1 MRLQI
6 SKTKNAESFY
16 VVKSVYEK
24 GKRTNIIYEKLG
36 TLPEVQAKAG
46 EMEAHEWAK
55 AYVEKLNAEI
65 AEGREE
71 EVAIRLSPR
80 KQIETEERVK
90 YNVGQLY
97 LKKLYHQMRWDKI
110 MKEIKEDSKA
120 EIDLDAVVQMLLYT
134 RILYPSSKRS
144 SLELSNRFIQ
154 PTKADLHQ
162 VYRAL
167 DMLANN
173 MDLIQEGIYKRTA
186 SYCRRNTEVLYYDCT
201 NFFFEMEEED
211 DFRRYGKCK
220 EHRPNPIVQ
229 MGMFIDGDGIP
240 MAVTLF
246 PGNENEQ
253 GSLKPLEK
261 KILKDFE
268 LSQFIVCTDSG
279 LASSANRRFNSTESR
294 HYVVT
299 QSLKTLPQPVMEWAL
314 ESAGWK
320 KEGAPLQY
328 DYNLQEID
336 EEKEK
341 DAIFYK
347 EQVVRI
353 GGLDQ
358 RLIVTYSVKAK
369 YYQRSVRERQISR
382 AVKTVNTHPENLTH
396 YQQTDYRRLIQMSFL
411 TEEGEVSTQKN
422 LAIDTEAI
430 AREEQFDG
438 FYGICTNLLPKSE
451 KHPEGKTTLDILRIN
466 HMRWQIEDC
475 FRDLKSHF
483 KSRPVYLSNENR
495 IKAHFLLCCLSLIL
509 FRYLEKAVHDASSE
523 PFSSEQLLSHLR
535 DLEMLHMKGFG
546 YIPAFSS
553 SPLMSALQTAF
564 SLPLDAQITTD
575 KAMKKILKSCSSS

>member
-46 EMEAHEWAK
+46 DMEAHEWAK
-55 AYVEKLNAEI
+55 AYVKKLNAEI
-65 AEGREE
+65 AEGKEE

-80 KQIETEERVK
+80 KQIGEEGQVK

-97 LKKLYHQMRWDKI
+97 LKKLYHQMNWQKI
-110 MKEIKEDSKA
+110 MKEIGQEYKTEF
-120 EIDLDAVVQMLLYT
+120 DLDSIVQMLLYT

-144 SLELSNRFIQ
+144 SLEESKRFIQ
-154 PTKADLHQ
+154 PTKAELHQ

-167 DMLANN
+167 DVLASN
-173 MDLIQEGIYKRTA
+173 MDRVQEGIYKTTA
-186 SYCRRNTEVLYYDCT
+186 GYCQRNTEVLYYDCT

-211 DFRRYGKCK
+211 DFRKYGKSK

-240 MAVTLF
+240 LAVTLF

-268 LSQFIVCTDSG
+268 LSQFIVCTDAG
-279 LASSANRRFNSTESR
+279 LASSANRRFNSGENR
-294 HYVVT
+294 RFVVT

-320 KEGAPLQY
+320 KEGAPVAEAYDLQK
-328 DYNLQEID
+328 ID

-341 DAIFYK
+341 DSIFYK
-347 EQVVRI
+347 EQVVNI
-353 GGLDQ
+353 GGMDQ
-358 RLIVTYSVKAK
+358 RLIVTFSVKAK
-369 YYQRSVRERQISR
+369 QYQRSVRERQISR
-382 AVKTVNTHPENLTH
+382 AVKTIDSHPENMTH

-411 TEEGEVSTQKN
+411 TDEGEVSSRRT
-422 LAIDTEAI
+422 LAVDTEAI

-438 FYGICTNLLPKSE
+438 FYGICTNLLPKTE
-451 KHPEGKTTLDILRIN
+451 DHPEGKTTLDILRIN

-509 FRYLEKAVHDASSE
+509 FKYLEKAVQSISSV
-523 PFSSEQLLSHLR
+523 PFSSEQLLAFLR
-535 DLEMLHMKGFG
+535 DLEMLHWKGFG
-546 YIPAFSS
+546 YIPAFSASMLLS
-553 SPLMSALQTAF
+553 SLQSAF
-564 SLPLDAQITTD
+564 SLPLDAEITTD
-575 KAMKKILKSCSSS
+575 KTMKKILKLCSAT